1 MALEPVLKH
10 PQGSSVNP
18 VRRVKAPRR
27 DRLPDR
33 LPKMNNIDI
42 SNTRWYLSRLAS
54 MEPAEIVWRARAA
67 ARLPLDWA
75 LSKKKTAVP
84 APRWTPLQPAS
95 YPAQL
100 HNSGSPME
108 SIHVFDLE
116 FP

>member
-1 MALEPVLKH
+1 ME
-10 PQGSSVNP
+10 
-18 VRRVKAPRR
+18 
-27 DRLPDR
+27 
-33 LPKMNNIDI
+33 NIDI

-75 LSKKKTAVP
+75 LSKKKTAAP
-84 APRWTPLQPAS
+84 APRWTPLQAAS

-116 FP
+116 FPMGFEFDWHRNYPYGSQPERRFARTLHIPDTPVVPD